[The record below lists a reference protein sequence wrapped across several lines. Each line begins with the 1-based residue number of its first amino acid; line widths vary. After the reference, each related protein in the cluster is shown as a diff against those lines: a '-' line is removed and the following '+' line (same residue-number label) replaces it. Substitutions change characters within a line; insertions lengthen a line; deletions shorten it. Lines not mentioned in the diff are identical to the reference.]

1 MLTFT
6 THDERHYNAIGA
18 YGTHYTI
25 TEDHDGEPILYYVED
40 TNTEHTTF
48 TDAVAYCEAMEAT
61 EASAHKCHTL
71 GVRVFDGGF
80 CDEADIRYTAI
91 DEIAFVYCPDTKSAE
106 QFIQFTEC
114 CVDSYA
120 LSHATQYYGI
130 SNTMRHLFKYNAHS
144 DSFERM
150 DDNLCAVISQLIK

>member
-18 YGTHYTI
+18 YGTYYTI
-25 TEDHDGEPILYYVED
+25 TEDRGGESILYYVENTD
-40 TNTEHTTF
+40 TEHTTF
-48 TDAVAYCEAMEAT
+48 TDSVAYCEAMEAT
-61 EASAHKCHTL
+61 EASAHKCHAL
-71 GVRVFDGGF
+71 NLRAFDSNG
-80 CDEADIRYTAI
+80 EATDIRYTAM
-91 DEIAFVYCPDTKSAE
+91 DDIAFVYCPNTESAK

-120 LSHATQYYGI
+120 LSHATQYHGI
-130 SNTMRHLFKYNAHS
+130 GNTMRHLFKYDAHS

-150 DDNLCAVISQLIK
+150 GDNLCAVISQLVK

>member
-25 TEDHDGEPILYYVED
+25 TEDRGGEPILYYVEN

-48 TDAVAYCEAMEAT
+48 SDAVAYCEAMEAT
-61 EASAHKCHTL
+61 EASAHKCHAL
-71 GVRVFDGGF
+71 GVRAFDS
-80 CDEADIRYTAI
+80 DSEITDIRYTAI
-91 DEIAFVYCPDTKSAE
+91 DEIAYVYCPDTESAE
-106 QFIQFTEC
+106 QFIQFTGY

-130 SNTMRHLFKYNAHS
+130 SNTMRHLFKYDAHS

-150 DDNLCAVISQLIK
+150 DDSLCAIISQLVK

>member
-6 THDERHYNAIGA
+6 THDERHYNAIGE

-25 TEDHDGEPILYYVED
+25 TEDRGGEPILYYVEN

-48 TDAVAYCEAMEAT
+48 SDAVAYCEAMEAT
-61 EASAHKCHTL
+61 EASAHECHAL
-71 GVRVFDGGF
+71 GVRAFEGTD
-80 CDEADIRYTAI
+80 CDEVDIRYASI
-91 DEIAFVYCPDTKSAE
+91 DTIDIVYCPNSKSAE
-106 QFIQFTEC
+106 AFVRFTEH

-120 LSHATQYYGI
+120 LSHATTHKDLH
-130 SNTMRHLFKYNAHS
+130 STTRHLFKYNAHS

-150 DDNLCAVISQLIK
+150 DDNLCAVISQLVK